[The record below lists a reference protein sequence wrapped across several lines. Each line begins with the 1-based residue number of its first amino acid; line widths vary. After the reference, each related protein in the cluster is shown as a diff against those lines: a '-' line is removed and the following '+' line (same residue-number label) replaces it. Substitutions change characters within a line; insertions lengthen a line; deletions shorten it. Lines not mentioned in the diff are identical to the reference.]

1 MIIKYISAYISE
13 KRQLAKDEIEYEKSI
28 LFDVYTL
35 VLVFILGCNFLLN
48 MVFLEQPIYAV
59 VFLGMGLFMLCTIL
73 WPDRIRFNKHLLM
86 LLFMFLGTVIFYC
99 DIISGKNVMN
109 YLSYISLTVAVAFFF
124 DYDKDRYI
132 VLTLVSIYVAFFF
145 INIIT
150 DYSLMPSFHQHLSP
164 VKEWYIRVYKVMEI
178 AFCTFVGMY
187 FIHRKEKM
195 IIKYYVEK
203 ERLNDFINKTD
214 KINFSDGLYEL
225 AMSKNSLFITY
236 FKSQFPDYF
245 DKILESC
252 PNLVSS
258 ELEICALL
266 KLNLSTKEIATAT
279 NTTVRA
285 VENKKFRIRRKFNL
299 PSETDLNLYMINS
312 F

>member
-1 MIIKYISAYISE
+1 MLRYISFYISE
-13 KRQLAKDEIEYEKSI
+13 KRQLAKNEIEYEKSI
-28 LFDVYTL
+28 LFDIYTL

-48 MVFLEQPIYAV
+48 FFFLEQPVYATA
-59 VFLGMGLFMLCTIL
+59 FLGMGLFMLCTIL
-73 WPDRIRFNKHLLM
+73 WPDRIRFNKNLLM
-86 LLFMFLGTVIFYC
+86 LLFIFLGLIIFYC
-99 DIISGKNVMN
+99 DIISGKDVMN
-109 YLSYISLTVAVAFFF
+109 YLSYISLTVAIVFFF
-124 DYDKDRYI
+124 EYGKDRYI
-132 VLTLVSIYVAFFF
+132 ILLLVGIYMTFFL

-150 DYSLMPSFHQHLSP
+150 DYSLLSSFHQNLSP

-178 AFCTFVGMY
+178 TFCTFVGMY

-203 ERLNDFINKTD
+203 ERLKDFISKTD

-236 FKSQFPDYF
+236 FKSQFPEYF
-245 DKILESC
+245 EKILEAC
-252 PNLVSS
+252 PNLISS

-266 KLNLSTKEIATAT
+266 KLNLSTKEIALAT

-299 PSETDLNLYMINS
+299 SSETDLNLYIINS